1 MVNPLTF
8 EETTWGEKP
17 PPLHF
22 FSAVPWLFL
31 RHWFPESKRLW
42 MYCECIV
49 MVCPAACPI
58 PSDKFLQFRAPTLW
72 SKTRFMRD
80 KDIAY
85 HSEIIPFYFSRL
97 CDVYLKSLFGSAGW
111 LSVMPLL
118 FSFVV
123 FGICGCTI
131 LCLYY
136 ESAQMPGVSMCSSET
151 LTPFPLQLN
160 DWAVH
165 FCWWFVDDLF
175 IAMDAILN
183 QCHCSRC
190 QRRAWCNKHVKLEHS
205 GISRSWTGIRCLTL
219 QWLDRIY

>member
-118 FSFVV
+118 V
-123 FGICGCTI
+123 FIC
-131 LCLYY
+131 CLRNMWMHHPLLVLW
-136 ESAQMPGVSMCSSET
+136 ECSNAWRFHVQLWNT
-151 LTPFPLQLN
+151 YTVPF
-160 DWAVH
+160 A
-165 FCWWFVDDLF
+165 
-175 IAMDAILN
+175 A
-183 QCHCSRC
+183 
-190 QRRAWCNKHVKLEHS
+190 
-205 GISRSWTGIRCLTL
+205 
-219 QWLDRIY
+219 